1 MKFLRLFAILCL
13 AVSLALWCGLLHAR
27 QLGDMEDDR
36 WVYIAGSSN
45 GAELFVDGQSIA
57 YEKQFDAWACWV
69 RILDPTRDEES
80 IVKYLFRNHGQEM
93 AIIAAVIY
101 DTKTKDPAPKHRSDA
116 IGSPKWRAVVP
127 DSFADNVWEAIK
139 LKTSTK

>member
-13 AVSLALWCGLLHAR
+13 AVPLVLWCGPLHAR
-27 QLGDMEDDR
+27 QLGDMEDGR

-45 GAELFVDGQSIA
+45 GAELFADGQSIA
-57 YEKQFDAWACWV
+57 FEKRFDAWACWV
-69 RILDPTRDEES
+69 RILDPKRHEET
-80 IVKYLFRNHGQEM
+80 IAKYLFRNHGQEL

-101 DTKTKDPAPKHRSDA
+101 DTKSKNPKNPSEP
-116 IGSPKWRAVVP
+116 IGSPAWRAVIP

-139 LKTSTK
+139 LKTSIK

>member
-13 AVSLALWCGLLHAR
+13 AVSLVLWCGPLHAR
-27 QLGDMEDDR
+27 QLGDIEDGR

-57 YEKQFDAWACWV
+57 YEKRFDAWACWV
-69 RILDPTRDEES
+69 RILDPKRHEET
-80 IVKYLFRNHGQEM
+80 IAKYLFRNHGQEL
-93 AIIAAVIY
+93 AIITAVIY
-101 DTKTKDPAPKHRSDA
+101 DTKSKNPKNPSEP
-116 IGSPKWRAVVP
+116 IGSPMWRAVIP
-127 DSFADNVWEAIK
+127 DSFAENVWEAIK

>member
-13 AVSLALWCGLLHAR
+13 AVPLVLWCGLLHAR
-27 QLGDMEDDR
+27 QLGDVEDGR

-45 GAELFVDGQSIA
+45 GAELFVDGQSIV
-57 YEKQFDAWACWV
+57 YEKRFDAWVCWV
-69 RILDPTRDEES
+69 RILDPKRHEET
-80 IVKYLFRNHGQEM
+80 IAKYMFRNHGQEL

-101 DTKTKDPAPKHRSDA
+101 DTKSKNPKNPSEP
-116 IGSPKWRAVVP
+116 IGSPMWRAVIP

-139 LKTSTK
+139 LKTSIK